1 MPFEKETIPD
11 DATLYCF
18 VHKANVDYKRGNVP
32 RAAAFQN
39 TPKEGDNLS
48 SDWSKYSSAEETR
61 ARVGKQFK
69 FNSEIFKN
77 PDDFCVLQMNVG
89 ILRSEDYKQKIEHD
103 PIFNDPEIVGTPN
116 NQAHSIIIG
125 EKDEEV
131 RLKMQSICS
140 WVIEPPP
147 Q

>member
-1 MPFEKETIPD
+1 MAWEKETIPNE
-11 DATLYCF
+11 ATLYCF
-18 VHKANVDYKRGNVP
+18 VHKANVDYKKGNVP

-48 SDWSKYSSAEETR
+48 SDWAKYSTPIETKE
-61 ARVGKQFK
+61 RVGKQLK
-69 FNSEIFKN
+69 HNSENFKN
-77 PDDFCVLQMNVG
+77 ANDYGVLQLNVG
-89 ILRSEDYKQKIEHD
+89 VLRSEDYKQKIEHD
-103 PIFNDPEIVGTPN
+103 PIFNDPDVLGVPN

-131 RLKMQSICS
+131 RLKMQGISS
-140 WVIEPPP
+140 WIIEPPP